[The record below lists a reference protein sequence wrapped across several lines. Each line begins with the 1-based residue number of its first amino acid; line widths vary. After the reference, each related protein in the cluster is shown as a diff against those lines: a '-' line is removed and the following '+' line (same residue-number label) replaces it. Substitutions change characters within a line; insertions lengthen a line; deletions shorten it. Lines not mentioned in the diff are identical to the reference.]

1 MKQADIKHFVTNN
14 PNVVSMKE
22 TSKSGL
28 FVLKYKRKVF
38 YDNLWNEYLEECR
51 GTVVDADFNV
61 IQRPFTKIYNY
72 GVEARSPVVS
82 DDTIVSAYRKI
93 NGFMAAITWYQDD
106 ILVSTTGSI
115 DSDFVKYVYDL
126 IDVERYRKV
135 CKQYPNWTFMFEC
148 VHPDDPHIIPE
159 VPGMYLLGYR
169 EKTWESVVSIDSIM
183 YAGLLDQFNCF
194 GCDSYI
200 ITMSGLMQI
209 AKNSKHEGFVFYTK
223 DGVSAKIKSPYYLIK
238 KALARK
244 QDILSLNKQIV
255 AEEYYPL
262 VDHLMSIRDNFNAMA
277 EQTRLQY
284 IRDWLS
290 KNYGFY
296 C

>member
-72 GVEARSPVVS
+72 GVEARSPVVP
-82 DDTIVSAYRKI
+82 DDKIVSAYRKI
-93 NGFMAAITWYQDD
+93 NGFMAAISWYQDD

-126 IDVERYRKV
+126 IDIERYRNV

-169 EKTWESVVSIDSIM
+169 EKTWESVVSIDSIL
-183 YAGLLDQFNCF
+183 YSELLDQFNCF

-209 AKNSKHEGFVFYTK
+209 AKNAKHEGFVFYTK

-277 EQTRLQY
+277 EQERLQY

-290 KNYGFY
+290 KTYEWSV
-296 C
+296 